1 MFNLPVMEGEDKL
14 TLSFLDVDGLNDD
27 EKDELSGILRGKG
40 AMEMTSIPVTSSEQQ
55 NELSNENSVAEEEF
69 KGQEETTH
77 NERDCDSGMNVDDS
91 LVSGHA
97 FPDLQEPFPAPFYP
111 NNMPAYFPCYP
122 VSDGQSPDSWHQPV
136 FMPYYGV
143 GTLFQHSQ
151 PPFLLPQHYPHPY
164 PLPLPAGLPLGFDPH
179 RPPPNFIDPQQQG
192 HVFQPQHVKRQHHA
206 QSCDSASYKSSTD
219 STGTPPFSYYYEDN
233 SADPMSIKDF
243 RKKNNEKK
251 NRTVNVVN
259 NRENAEK
266 PATVNASKDSSTE
279 AKISAEKHDSEPND
293 DAAEENYTVIETSD
307 EVIPAKENSN
317 DESIKSDSCDAC
329 NHQTNLSE
337 KANSNENE
345 LELKFGDLE
354 PELRL
359 LVKTNNNNNAKEGA
373 SPKSS
378 LITDVDAASTPICVD
393 EEQESENNS
402 QESAS
407 TKSTSPEQPAAKI
420 ESGTEED
427 SRPRAV
433 KDSDFPCIP
442 GAKPAVKESTSK
454 SWAGLFKIN
463 NGLQKANNIDGTDRI
478 KENSM
483 EKDDLNPEQRE
494 HLLQLADILSS
505 YKHSY
510 QPFPLRMRGLCNKS
524 NWCYVNA
531 TLQALLSCS
540 AFVRLLKNIPSSGLM
555 ESVSP
560 TPIADSLVDFVSYF
574 EQYNSPF
581 IQNEKPKSKNIR
593 STPQDLNLGGKFEP
607 ETIYEMLRD
616 CESQQIFKDGR
627 QEDAE
632 EFLSFVLNKLHD
644 EFLSALKLRHKP
656 VENGL
661 AKEITETE
669 DFTDNNNWEQVGP
682 KNKSVITRHA
692 TVDQSP
698 IMDLFGGVIR
708 SAVRKSGEKD
718 SATLQPF
725 FTLQLDIQPESVNS
739 VRDALDHLVSKEV
752 LTDVTSGKTNQQVE
766 ATRRT
771 TLEHLPP
778 ILILHL
784 KAFVYQKNGGS
795 VKVCKNVDF
804 DCTLEISKDLLSTTV
819 RQKYISA
826 SSRRYNLFAVIGHHG
841 EQTQGGHYSAD
852 IYHKGLNCWLKA
864 DDENIRSQ
872 QKGNVFKQHQG
883 SRIPYILYY
892 ERIDAFS

>member
-1 MFNLPVMEGEDKL
+1 MEGEDKL
-14 TLSFLDVDGLNDD
+14 SLSFLDVDGLNDD

-40 AMEMTSIPVTSSEQQ
+40 AMEMTSIPVTSSEQH
-55 NELSNENSVAEEEF
+55 NELFEEKIDNSLVEDEY
-69 KGQEETTH
+69 KGHGERAH
-77 NERDCDSGMNVDDS
+77 LDRDCDSGMNVDDS

-97 FPDLQEPFPAPFYP
+97 FPDLQEPFPAPYFP
-111 NNMPAYFPCYP
+111 NNMPPYIPCYP

-143 GTLFQHSQ
+143 GTFLHHSQ
-151 PPFLLPQHYPHPY
+151 PPLLVPQHYPHPY
-164 PLPLPAGLPLGFDPH
+164 HLPLPAGLPLGFDPH

-192 HVFQPQHVKRQHHA
+192 HTFQQQHVKRQHHA

-219 STGTPPFSYYYEDN
+219 STGTPPMQYYYEDN
-233 SADPMSIKDF
+233 NTDPMSIKEF
-243 RKKNNEKK
+243 RKKSNDKKSKIVTVLNNA
-251 NRTVNVVN
+251 VN
-259 NRENAEK
+259 ADQ
-266 PATVNASKDSSTE
+266 PATLNASDESTIEANVSADKNCSS
-279 AKISAEKHDSEPND
+279 PVN
-293 DAAEENYTVIETSD
+293 AAEENCKVQEINEVI
-307 EVIPAKENSN
+307 IPAKENGETEN
-317 DESIKSDSCDAC
+317 LIQKSDPCDAC
-329 NHQTNLSE
+329 NHQTMSE
-337 KANSNENE
+337 KNSSNETE
-345 LELKFGDLE
+345 MELKFGDLE

-373 SPKSS
+373 SPKST
-378 LITDVDAASTPICVD
+378 LITNVDAASISNCVN
-393 EEQESENNS
+393 EEAEIENNIS
-402 QESAS
+402 QELTS
-407 TKSTSPEQPAAKI
+407 TKPSSPDHP
-420 ESGTEED
+420 
-427 SRPRAV
+427 AV
-433 KDSDFPCIP
+433 KAESVADEDARLRPVKDTDFPCIP
-442 GAKPAVKESTSK
+442 GTKPAVKESTSK
-454 SWAGLFKIN
+454 SWAGLFKRN
-463 NGLQKANNIDGTDRI
+463 RGLQKPNNIDGTDRP
-478 KENSM
+478 KENSF
-483 EKDDLNPEQRE
+483 EKDDFSPEQRE
-494 HLLQLADILSS
+494 RLVQVADTLLA

-510 QPFPLRMRGLCNKS
+510 QPYPLRMRGLCNKS

-540 AFVRLLKNIPSSGLM
+540 AFVRLLKNIPSSGPTG
-555 ESVSP
+555 SVSP
-560 TPIADSLVDFVSYF
+560 TPIADSLIDFLGYF
-574 EQYNSPF
+574 ESFSSPAVLVENK
-581 IQNEKPKSKNIR
+581 IKLKNPR
-593 STPQDLNLGGKFEP
+593 ATPQDLNLGVKFEP
-607 ETIYEMLRD
+607 ESIYEMLRD

-644 EFLSALKLRHKP
+644 EFLAAMKLRKKP

-661 AKEITETE
+661 AKEVTETE
-669 DFTDNNNWEQVGP
+669 DATDNNNWEQVMP
-682 KNKSVITRHA
+682 KNKSIITRHA
-692 TVDQSP
+692 TVEQSP

-725 FTLQLDIQPESVNS
+725 FTLQLDIQPENVNS
-739 VRDALDHLVSKEV
+739 VRDALEHLASKEV

-804 DCTLEISKDLLSTTV
+804 DCTLEISKELLSSTV
-819 RQKYISA
+819 RQKYQSA
-826 SSRRYNLFAVIGHHG
+826 NSRRYNLFAVIGHHG

-852 IYHKGLNCWLKA
+852 VYHKGLNCWLKA
-864 DDENIRSQ
+864 DDEVIRSQ
-872 QKGNVFKQHQG
+872 PKGNVFKQHQG